1 MAPLRV
7 RSTRPIGP
15 RKRRS
20 LAYKAKVELPW
31 CQRGITSAWR
41 LQSMLEGEVG
51 TLKTVIEALQ
61 ASSAEA
67 LAAADQRTEAL
78 QQQVEALQQQVQLA
92 EANVQVI
99 KAEHE
104 QQVST
109 LTTRLATAEQVAE
122 QERSQWRVNE
132 EIIMTDAQARVCTA
146 EAKAAIAQSKLKTEL
161 LTTEKLRRKVQA
173 AMEAAI
179 MDAVKSAQ
187 LGMDLQA
194 AKSEI
199 QMLHKE
205 NREWKAKEVDMRSM
219 ISCADTRK
227 EALEVEL
234 KALQNALAERN
245 EQEGHQLRAEVE
257 NKDFEIG
264 RLKEEMARQD
274 KIMQDTA
281 RQVEAMEKDKCTMKD
296 NLTEKIHRL
305 EHLVSCTEKRAA
317 YATADYHGAM
327 KIVAR
332 LKLQLTQDNLTE
344 EIHRLEHLVS
354 CTEKRAADATA
365 DYDGAMR
372 MVARLKLQLAQ
383 VWEGKA
389 EAWALRAEALG
400 EKEELKAQLVEA
412 KVTIARERSLARV
425 DRREEIRCLK
435 VELRRTNEAWSRRC
449 EELEDALW
457 RRELQAARRTDM
469 AACSGATSGK

>member
-51 TLKTVIEALQ
+51 TLERVIEALQ

-104 QQVST
+104 QQVLT

-173 AMEAAI
+173 AMEVAS

-187 LGMDLQA
+187 LAMDLQA
-194 AKSEI
+194 EKPEI
-199 QMLHKE
+199 EMLHKE
-205 NREWKAKEVDMRSM
+205 NREWKAKEVDMRSL

-245 EQEGHQLRAEVE
+245 EQEGHQLRVEVE
-257 NKDFEIG
+257 TKDFEIG

-281 RQVEAMEKDKCTMKD
+281 RQVEAMEKDKCTM
-296 NLTEKIHRL
+296 KIHRL

-400 EKEELKAQLVEA
+400 EKEELKAQLVET

-435 VELRRTNEAWSRRC
+435 VELRRRNEAWSRRC